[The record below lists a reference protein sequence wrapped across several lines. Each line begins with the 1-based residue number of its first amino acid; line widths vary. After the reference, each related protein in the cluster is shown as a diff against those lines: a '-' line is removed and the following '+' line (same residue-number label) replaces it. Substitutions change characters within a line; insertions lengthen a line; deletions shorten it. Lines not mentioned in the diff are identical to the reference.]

1 MALPTLSPFIVCVS
15 SSAPNGG
22 IRAIYER
29 KDCASG
35 WHLFG
40 VAGLVFGI
48 STLSGGCSAYWR
60 LLRGI
65 LVLLDT
71 SSLVTPMAPTTRAIY
86 IDAVH
91 GLQRRLLALR
101 GLWGCRA
108 AAHKCQT
115 VMPGG
120 HEQKSSSGRPRPR
133 LRLTYAK
140 FERFSDKILPGL
152 RGCNFGVIQ
161 GKMASFSGFRVKMA
175 GKAGALARLTAGA
188 HQLILTPV
196 SEPKV
201 RKILDTTARQPPLR
215 HQSDHSDNE
224 DNRPKA
230 FSRQTS
236 LLKR

>member
-1 MALPTLSPFIVCVS
+1 MTQINCPTPIRVALPTLSPFIVCVS

-120 HEQKSSSGRPRPR
+120 MSKNR
-133 LRLTYAK
+133 LRA
-140 FERFSDKILPGL
+140 GL
-152 RGCNFGVIQ
+152 GRGCGSPMLN
-161 GKMASFSGFRVKMA
+161 SNDFRIKFFRA
-175 GKAGALARLTAGA
+175 YAGA
-188 HQLILTPV
+188 ILG
-196 SEPKV
+196 
-201 RKILDTTARQPPLR
+201 
-215 HQSDHSDNE
+215 
-224 DNRPKA
+224 
-230 FSRQTS
+230 
-236 LLKR
+236 